1 MHYWYLC
8 CLYGKNDV
16 FCGGVGVVIL
26 VVTGVGVCVLYERNS
41 EVFCFDLLENVS
53 IGDSSLLT

>member
-26 VVTGVGVCVLYERNS
+26 VVTGVGVCSYHCMREIVKFSVLI
-41 EVFCFDLLENVS
+41 C
-53 IGDSSLLT
+53 